1 MLYLSKLRSYWVS
14 ILPMTGASIQQ
25 QKSASYKT
33 VNTPGLVVSMRE
45 LRVNQGDEEESYI
58 CGRFRRVPT

>member
-45 LRVNQGDEEESYI
+45 LRVKPLAFGAQGASYTVESA
-58 CGRFRRVPT
+58 